1 MTESTETGALS
12 ADRRFFEALRSGDA
26 TALAGLLSEDFL
38 LIDVMQGGEI
48 PGPALVEAVR
58 SRQIVFET
66 IEVLESRERR
76 HGDAS
81 VVTGQ
86 TRMAGRAGEQAWAVR
101 SRYTHVYVRQGNA
114 WRLVSAQGTQIVGA

>member
-1 MTESTETGALS
+1 MTESTDTGALS
-12 ADRRFFEALRSGDA
+12 ADRRFFEALRAGDA
-26 TALAGLLSEDFL
+26 TALAGLLSDDFL

-86 TRMAGRAGEQAWAVR
+86 TRMGGRAGDQVWAVR

-114 WRLVSAQGTQIVGA
+114 WRLVSAQGTQIMGA

>member
-1 MTESTETGALS
+1 MTESTDTGALS

-26 TALAGLLSEDFL
+26 TALAGLLSGDFL

-86 TRMAGRAGEQAWAVR
+86 TRMAGRAGDQVWAVR

-114 WRLVSAQGTQIVGA
+114 WRLVSAQGTQIMGA